1 MKKRHPCTLNRMGA
15 FSISVTCCS
24 QQKFSVF
31 HNAEL
36 LALPRC
42 ADDSYLFSQRV
53 LYSGSGQHAHA
64 SLITGKLYAQI
75 VVLISPVPTVC
86 CQGSIAGNPP

>member
-42 ADDSYLFSQRV
+42 ADDSYLFSQG
-53 LYSGSGQHAHA
+53 YSIPEAVNTHMP
-64 SLITGKLYAQI
+64 L
-75 VVLISPVPTVC
+75 
-86 CQGSIAGNPP
+86 